1 MALVSVVI
9 SIILLEY
16 IVFVMMV
23 GATRGKTGIQAPAM
37 TGDPKLERMIRV
49 QLNTLEQMV
58 VVIPAMLVFANYVSA
73 PVAAGLGGLF
83 VLGRALYCRGYLVA
97 AEKRSL
103 GFGIGGLATLVL
115 VFGAIYGSVMAAI

>member
-16 IVFVMMV
+16 FVFVMMV

-58 VVIPAMLVFANYVSA
+58 IVIPAMLVFATYVSA
-73 PVAAGLGGLF
+73 PVAAGLGALF
-83 VLGRALYCRGYLVA
+83 VLGRALYCRGYLAA

-115 VFGAIYGSVMAAI
+115 LFGAVYGSVMAAI